1 MSLLGRSCSTW
12 TGKICT
18 GSGILIWAALRL
30 KGDLALTDE
39 ETALIE
45 KVKAEW
51 EEKTIFDWDGNVI
64 MEKLMKKFDE
74 NHEETE

>member
-1 MSLLGRSCSTW
+1 MH
-12 TGKICT
+12 
-18 GSGILIWAALRL
+18 GIRDTYLAALRL

-51 EEKTIFDWDGNVI
+51 EEKTIFDWEGNVI